1 MEVVLEGRKFDIQAN
16 GYFMKKYQETFEKSN
31 FAIDL
36 FRAIRSSDMLLIA
49 QLTYCAIQGCSLSFD
64 QWLSSFETPCFI
76 NSERDRILEYL
87 TRDTK
92 PTVELD
98 QPSEASEDSKKK

>member
-1 MEVVLEGRKFDIQAN
+1 MKIVLENREFEIRAN
-16 GYFMKKYQETFEKSN
+16 GYFMKKYQEAFEKSN

-36 FRAIRSSDMLLIA
+36 FRAIRTSNMLLIA
-49 QLTYCAIQGCSLSFD
+49 QLTYCAIQNCSLSFD
-64 QWLSSFETPCFI
+64 EWLNSFETPCFI

-92 PTVELD
+92 PTVEPEK
-98 QPSEASEDSKKK
+98 QESNEQDSKKK